1 MSLSIKSLHGDNF
14 QVENDTGHWVIFRL
28 DELRSRSIDVR
39 ADMVEGSPALP
50 PDRADLFVWA
60 AFAAARGFAIEH
72 GLIEDDRPLSEA

>member
-14 QVENDTGHWVIFRL
+14 QVENDTGHWVIFGL

-72 GLIEDDRPLSEA
+72 GLIEDDRPPSEA